1 MKRVYRQILKISAL
15 ILLTGYIAVAAVW
28 ARHEAAHDTCRAI
41 DITVEGTPGL
51 DTIVRHGIEIE
62 LKKYPRKLIGTQL
75 AQLNTVDLQQYLDR
89 HNNFESV
96 DCMISAGGHLKIHV
110 VPLVPIM
117 RVFSGNKSYYI
128 NRAGK
133 FIESHADYYTDVPIV
148 RGNFSKSFQPTAV
161 IPLVK
166 MISENPDLRDLTGMI
181 EARDSRNLLLIP
193 RIQGQVINMGDTSRL
208 EEKHR
213 MLTQFYRKVMPY
225 KGWNEYDTISVK
237 YRGQVVATR
246 RIKPVAP
253 VVSDD
258 IDDIEIE
265 EATLPQVETQGTADN
280 GSAAG

>member
-1 MKRVYRQILKISAL
+1 MKPIYRRILKISAL
-15 ILLTGYIAVAAVW
+15 AVLLGYVAVAAVW

-41 DITVEGTPGL
+41 DITVEGTSGL
-51 DTIVRHGIEIE
+51 DTIVRHGIERE
-62 LKKYPRKLIGTQL
+62 LKKYPRKLVGAQL
-75 AQLNTVDLQQYLDR
+75 AQLNTVELQQYLER

-96 DCMISAGGHLKIHV
+96 DCMISAGGHLKIHI

-148 RGNFSKSFQPTAV
+148 RGNFSKSFPPSAV
-161 IPLVK
+161 IPLVR
-166 MISENPDLRDLTGMI
+166 MISENPELRDLTGMI

-208 EEKHR
+208 DEKNR
-213 MLTQFYRKVMPY
+213 LLTLFYRKVLPY

-237 YRGQVVATR
+237 YKGQVVATR

-253 VVSDD
+253 VVSED

-265 EATLPQVETQGTADN
+265 EATLPQIEP
-280 GSAAG
+280 AAATPTPAPAG